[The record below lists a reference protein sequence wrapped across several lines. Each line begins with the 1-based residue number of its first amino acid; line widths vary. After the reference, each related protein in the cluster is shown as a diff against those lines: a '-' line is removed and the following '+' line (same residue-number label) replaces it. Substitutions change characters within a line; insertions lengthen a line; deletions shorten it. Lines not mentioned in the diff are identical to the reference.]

1 MRSLSFIL
9 ILILIVACS
18 PQKKLNRLIKKHPEL
33 LTQDTL
39 SLVIHDTIYVEN
51 VHYDTTTQ
59 LYYHDSTIVVNNE
72 KVYLKY
78 FYDTL
83 TREIFHEVTCYGDT
97 VYYTKEVPIV
107 VDKVVVEE
115 LTWWEKY
122 ITLIVAGLIL
132 LLFVF
137 LLLRLSKIML

>member
-9 ILILIVACS
+9 ILAFIIACS
-18 PQKKLNRLIKKHPEL
+18 PQKQLNRLIKKHPEL

-39 SLVIHDTIYVEN
+39 NLVIHDTIYVEN
-51 VHYDTTTQ
+51 VYYDTVTQ
-59 LYYHDSTIVVNNE
+59 LSYHDSTIVVNNE

-97 VYYTKEVPIV
+97 VYYTKEIPVI
-107 VDKVVVEE
+107 VDKIVIKE
-115 LTWWEKY
+115 LTWWQKY
-122 ITLIVAGLIL
+122 GSIIIISGVLLLFLIL
-132 LLFVF
+132 LKRFGK
-137 LLLRLSKIML
+137 LLL

>member
-9 ILILIVACS
+9 ILAFIIACS
-18 PQKKLNRLIKKHPEL
+18 PQKQLNRLIKKHPEL

-39 SLVIHDTIYVEN
+39 NLIIHDTIYVEN

-59 LYYHDSTIVVNNE
+59 LFYHDSTIVVNNE

-97 VYYTKEVPIV
+97 VYYTKEIPLV

-115 LTWWEKY
+115 
-122 ITLIVAGLIL
+122 
-132 LLFVF
+132 
-137 LLLRLSKIML
+137 

>member
-9 ILILIVACS
+9 ILIFIIACS

-39 SLVIHDTIYVEN
+39 NLVIHDTIYVEN
-51 VHYDTTTQ
+51 VYYDTVTQ
-59 LYYHDSTIVVNNE
+59 LSYHDSTIVVNNE

-97 VYYTKEVPIV
+97 VYYTKEIPVI
-107 VDKVVVEE
+107 VDKIVIKE
-115 LTWWEKY
+115 LTWWQKY
-122 ITLIVAGLIL
+122 GSIIIISGVLLLFLIL
-132 LLFVF
+132 LKRFGK
-137 LLLRLSKIML
+137 LLL

>member
-9 ILILIVACS
+9 ILIFIIACS
-18 PQKKLNRLIKKHPEL
+18 PQKKLNRLIKNHPEL

-39 SLVIHDTIYVEN
+39 NLVIHDTIYVEN
-51 VHYDTTTQ
+51 TYYDTVTQ
-59 LYYHDSTIVVNNE
+59 LSYHDSTIVVNNE

-97 VYYTKEVPIV
+97 VYYTKEIPVI
-107 VDKVVVEE
+107 VDKIVIKE
-115 LTWWEKY
+115 LTWWQKY
-122 ITLIVAGLIL
+122 GSIIIISGVLLLFLIL
-132 LLFVF
+132 LKRFGK
-137 LLLRLSKIML
+137 LLL

>member
-1 MRSLSFIL
+1 MRSLRFIS

-97 VYYTKEVPIV
+97 VYYTKEVPVV

-115 LTWWEKY
+115 LTWWQKY
-122 ITLIVAGLIL
+122 GVLVIGGIIILTFIIL
-132 LLFVF
+132 LLKI
-137 LLLRLSKIML
+137 SKIIL

>member
-1 MRSLSFIL
+1 MRSLRFIS

-39 SLVIHDTIYVEN
+39 NLVIHDTIYVEN
-51 VHYDTTTQ
+51 VYYDTVTQ
-59 LYYHDSTIVVNNE
+59 LSYHDSTIVVNNE

-97 VYYTKEVPIV
+97 VYYTKEIPII
-107 VDKVVVEE
+107 VDKVIVEE
-115 LTWWEKY
+115 LTWWQKY
-122 ITLIVAGLIL
+122 GSIIIISGVLLLFLIL
-132 LLFVF
+132 LKRFGK
-137 LLLRLSKIML
+137 LLL

>member
-97 VYYTKEVPIV
+97 VYYTKEVPVI

-115 LTWWEKY
+115 LNWWQKY
-122 ITLIVAGLIL
+122 GILAIGIFIILVFIIL
-132 LLFVF
+132 LLKI
-137 LLLRLSKIML
+137 SKIIL